1 MEQTSRDYEKGQKS
15 LVRFRM
21 GVKPSA
27 NLGVSNYTAKGSPA
41 NREEEY
47 RESFVVGRGTIPV
60 SSEKGK
66 VNWPRV

>member
-1 MEQTSRDYEKGQKS
+1 
-15 LVRFRM
+15 M
-21 GVKPSA
+21 GVKRSV